1 MLSSAIKKKLQAS
14 KNLLAFSTGVDSS
27 ALFFLLQEANIS
39 FDIAIVDYGV
49 RKESQDE
56 IAYAKELASKFN
68 KKIFLANAPEFKSNF
83 EKRARDFRYNFF
95 EAVIKNKGYDT
106 LLTAHQLNDKLEWLL
121 MRLSKG
127 AGVEELAG
135 MQEIEKRDG
144 YLLIR
149 PLLDTTKEE
158 LQEYLEQKGYKYFI
172 DKSNF
177 DTKFERNRFRE
188 LANELLANGKNGFI
202 KSFAIL
208 SQESKLLQSS
218 YQRLFNQKEFVV
230 IEFEKRQLAGSIAS
244 KYLKKFGY
252 LLSGKEREALKQQ
265 NSLVA
270 GRAWAIEIKENRLF
284 IAPYCKVT
292 LPKEFKEACR
302 RGGIPPKVRSYLF
315 RENIELQELVK
326 RLKA

>member
-1 MLSSAIKKKLQAS
+1 MLSSEIKKKLQAS
-14 KNLLAFSTGVDSS
+14 KNLLAFSAGVDSS

-68 KKIFLANAPEFKSNF
+68 KKIFLAKAPEFKSNF
-83 EKRARDFRYNFF
+83 EKKARDFRYSFF

-106 LLTAHQLNDKLEWLL
+106 LLSAHQLNDKLEWLL

-135 MQEIEKRDG
+135 MQEIEKRDD

-177 DTKFERNRFRE
+177 DTRFERNRFRE

-202 KSFAIL
+202 KSFNIL

-218 YQRLFNQKEFVV
+218 YKRLFTQKKFVV
-230 IEFEKRQLAGSIAS
+230 IKFEKRELAGSIAS

-270 GRAWAIEIKENRLF
+270 GRAWAIEIKENKLF

-292 LPKEFKEACR
+292 LPKEFKETCR

-315 RENIELQELVK
+315 RENIKLRELFK

>member
-1 MLSSAIKKKLQAS
+1 MLSSEIKKKLQAS
-14 KNLLAFSTGVDSS
+14 KNLLAFSAGVDST

-49 RKESQDE
+49 RKESRDE

-68 KKIFLANAPEFKSNF
+68 KKIFLAKAPEFKSNF
-83 EKRARDFRYNFF
+83 EKEARDFRYNFF
-95 EAVIKNKGYDT
+95 EVVIKNKGYNT
-106 LLTAHQLNDKLEWLL
+106 LLSAHQLNDKLEWLL

-135 MQEIEKRDG
+135 MQEIELRDG

-158 LQEYLEQKGYKYFI
+158 LQAYLEQKGYQYFI

-202 KSFAIL
+202 KSFDIL

-218 YQRLFNQKEFVV
+218 YKRLFKQKEFVV
-230 IEFEKRQLAGSIAS
+230 IEFEKRELAGSIAS
-244 KYLKKFGY
+244 KYLKRFGY
-252 LLSGKEREALKQQ
+252 LLRGKEREALKNQ

-292 LPKEFKEACR
+292 LSKEFKEACR
-302 RGGIPPKVRSYLF
+302 RGGIPPKVRSYIF